1 MDHSPLENCLDSFR
15 CSRCQKDYPILGNN
29 FVELL
34 TDDPLNSSENESEYW
49 EEYRIE
55 FAREFTWVKD
65 AVAWGRRDTVS
76 KSWSKKRR
84 RQVEYAKSILK
95 DTPVVCDV
103 SAGSGSYTFELAKK
117 YPLVIHCDLSIENL
131 NDVYRR
137 KEQAG
142 IENLILIRCD
152 YFQLPF
158 HNSLDQLICLD
169 TLIRGYQH
177 ETRLLIS
184 LYNALSY
191 RGKAL
196 IDFHNWWHNP
206 LRRLGLMSQNFGSNK
221 SYTRK
226 SSRSLISQTGI
237 KKWEYFPFY
246 QEFGSKISPLLNNIV
261 PETRLMYFFE
271 K

>member
-1 MDHSPLENCLDSFR
+1 LEDCSDSFR
-15 CSRCQKDYPILGNN
+15 CSKCRKYYPILGYN

-34 TDDPLNSSENESEYW
+34 TDAPFHPPKNEAEYW
-49 EEYRIE
+49 EKYRIE
-55 FAREFTWVKD
+55 FAREFTWIKD

-84 RQVEYAKSILK
+84 RQVDYVKSILK

-117 YPLVIHCDLSIENL
+117 YPLVIHCDISVENL

-137 KEQAG
+137 KERAG
-142 IENLILIRCD
+142 LNNLLLIRCD

-158 HNSLDQLICLD
+158 HNSLDQLICMD

-184 LYNALSY
+184 LYNALSS

-206 LRRLGLMSQNFGSNK
+206 LRRLGLMPRNFGSNK
-221 SYTRK
+221 SYTQE
-226 SSRSLISQTGI
+226 SSKNLISQVGI

-246 QEFGSKISPLLNNIV
+246 QELGPKTSPLLGNII
-261 PETRLMYFFE
+261 PATRLMYYFE